1 MIYTHNIDPVIFSI
15 GFIDL
20 YWYGAMYAISF
31 LIVDHM
37 MKANYFNLNIYNL
50 SNTQIDKVLLISLV
64 SLLVGGRLGYVLF
77 YNLNFYL
84 MFPIKTFFIWEGGMS
99 FHGALLGVIF
109 AVFWLRKLIDVNFLQ
124 LTDFIVIYV
133 PVGLFFGRIGN
144 FINSELYGA
153 PTNSSW
159 GIIFPILDNIPRH
172 PSMLY
177 EAVLEGIVLF
187 IILLFLSRKYINTPG
202 FLTSIF
208 LIFYSIFRFIV
219 EFVRVPDS
227 HIGYL
232 WGDWLTMGQLL
243 SVPMVFFGVLLLFN
257 INRSELT

>member
-1 MIYTHNIDPVIFSI
+1 M
-15 GFIDL
+15 
-20 YWYGAMYAISF
+20 
-31 LIVDHM
+31 
-37 MKANYFNLNIYNL
+37 
-50 SNTQIDKVLLISLV
+50 
-64 SLLVGGRLGYVLF
+64 
-77 YNLNFYL
+77 
-84 MFPIKTFFIWEGGMS
+84 
-99 FHGALLGVIF
+99 
-109 AVFWLRKLIDVNFLQ
+109 
-124 LTDFIVIYV
+124 YV

-153 PTNSSW
+153 PTDSSW
-159 GIIFPILDNIPRH
+159 GVIFPNLDNIPRH

-232 WGDWLTMGQLL
+232 WSDWLTMGQLL
-243 SVPMVFFGVLLLFN
+243 SVPMVFFGLLLLFN
-257 INRSELT
+257 INRRQLK

>member
-1 MIYTHNIDPVIFSI
+1 MGTFWGTLI
-15 GFIDL
+15 G
-20 YWYGAMYAISF
+20 S
-31 LIVDHM
+31 
-37 MKANYFNLNIYNL
+37 
-50 SNTQIDKVLLISLV
+50 
-64 SLLVGGRLGYVLF
+64 
-77 YNLNFYL
+77 
-84 MFPIKTFFIWEGGMS
+84 
-99 FHGALLGVIF
+99 
-109 AVFWLRKLIDVNFLQ
+109 
-124 LTDFIVIYV
+124 
-133 PVGLFFGRIGN
+133 

-153 PTNSSW
+153 PTDSSW
-159 GIIFPILDNIPRH
+159 GVIFPNLDSIPRH

-232 WGDWLTMGQLL
+232 WSDWLTMGQLL

-257 INRSELT
+257 INRRQLK